1 MSIIVYFNSL
11 CGEPKIPKNNNFVTT
26 LYQMQTSMRIIVYFN
41 SLCGEP
47 KIPKNNNFVTTLYQ
61 MQTLTQFRPFT
72 SQLEVQSACTWGG
85 MDAKRTRRRRRD
97 VSKPD
102 GPRQRKK
109 REPKWKA
116 TVREIE
122 EVGALYE
129 SLNPSKVA
137 QFSNLPLSTAT
148 RDGLAA
154 SGYTN
159 PTDIQKEAIPLALR
173 GKDVLGAAKTGSGK
187 TLAFLVPLLE
197 VLWRERWSPM
207 DGLGALVISPTREL
221 AYQTFEVLRKVGSCH
236 DFSAG
241 LVTGGKDI
249 AMEQDRIQKTN
260 IVICT
265 PGRLLQ
271 HMDETVN
278 FDCSSLKMLVLDEA
292 DRILDLGFQ
301 HAVNAIIQNL
311 PAQRQ
316 TLLFSATQTRS
327 VRDLARLSLVEPEYV
342 AVHENSRHSTPHKL
356 TQSYLVCDLQDKLNV
371 LFSFMRNHLTCK
383 MIVFISSCKQVK
395 FVYEVFRRMRPGIPL
410 MALYG
415 RQKHVKRMAIYT
427 DFCQKKASVL
437 FCTDIAARG
446 LDIPAVDWVLQMD
459 CPEDANTYIHRAG
472 RTARYESGG
481 KSLLFLLPS
490 EEHGMLEE
498 LKRKKIPIECIQV
511 NPRKISSIQRKLES
525 FCAQDC
531 EVKQW
536 AQRSFIC
543 YLRSVHLQSNKR
555 IFDVHK
561 LSLEQYAASLGL
573 LRPPRVRFMQK
584 LAKKDAGERAE
595 EEEEEA
601 SREGSGLSEEEEED
615 SSSDVEEDG
624 DQILFVKR

>member
-1 MSIIVYFNSL
+1 
-11 CGEPKIPKNNNFVTT
+11 
-26 LYQMQTSMRIIVYFN
+26 
-41 SLCGEP
+41 
-47 KIPKNNNFVTTLYQ
+47 
-61 MQTLTQFRPFT
+61 
-72 SQLEVQSACTWGG
+72 
-85 MDAKRTRRRRRD
+85 MDVVKKRRRA
-97 VSKPD
+97 VSKPS
-102 GPRQRKK
+102 GPRQRQK

-122 EVGALYE
+122 EVGGRYD
-129 SLNPSKVA
+129 SLNPSKVS

-148 RDGLAA
+148 RDGLKAC
-154 SGYTN
+154 GYTN

-187 TLAFLVPLLE
+187 TLAFLLPLLE
-197 VLWRERWSPM
+197 LLWRERWGPM

-249 AMEQDRIQKTN
+249 VMEQDRIQKTN

-278 FDCSSLKMLVLDEA
+278 FDCSSLKILVLDEA

-301 HAVNAIIQNL
+301 HTVNAIIQNL

-356 TQSYLVCDLQDKLNV
+356 TQSYLVCGLQDKLNV
-371 LFSFMRNHLTCK
+371 LFSFIRNHLTCK

-427 DFCQKKASVL
+427 DFYQRKASVL

-459 CPEDANTYIHRAG
+459 CPEDASTYIHRVG

-481 KSLLFLLPS
+481 KGLLFLLPS
-490 EEHGMLEE
+490 EEQGMLEA

-511 NPRKISSIQRKLES
+511 NPRKISSVQRKLES

-543 YLRSVHLQSNKR
+543 YLRSIHLQSNKE

-561 LSLEQYAASLGL
+561 LSLDQYAASLGL

-584 LAKKDAGERAE
+584 LAKRDAVEEGEGE
-595 EEEEEA
+595 ELASGEE
-601 SREGSGLSEEEEED
+601 SGLGEGEEGDDD
-615 SSSDVEEDG
+615 SYDVEDG
-624 DQILFVKR
+624 DQVLFVKR